1 MVSRRLSGA
10 RPHSVHGE
18 LGFCG
23 DRIGR
28 PRFHAND
35 QSRDELDIRNMPVEI
50 EDARAFAESPHLD
63 VEGFTL
69 RRHVSAVTDFRD
81 TAAIDRMHR
90 EEIRGLLLELT
101 GADHIAVTSP
111 GVLRFSE
118 RSPDSGALN
127 NSRPARFVHID
138 CSDRTAAD
146 FYRQSAPDDG
156 RGIRR
161 SAQYNVWRVMTPPPQ
176 DVPLAVCDARTLAGE
191 DLVPADAV
199 FDRDGAVLFS
209 FEALLVRY
217 NPNQRWCF
225 YSDMRPDE
233 VLVFKTNDTD
243 PAAAHQVAHGAF
255 SDASSPKEAPPRAS
269 IEMRGIAYWF
279 E

>member
-1 MVSRRLSGA
+1 MASRQLSEAGQRIVRA
-10 RPHSVHGE
+10 E
-18 LGFCG
+18 LGFSG

-35 QSRDELDIRNMPVEI
+35 CSRDELDIRNTPVDI
-50 EDARAFAESPHLD
+50 EDARAFPISPSLD
-63 VEGFTL
+63 VEGFAL
-69 RRHVSAVTDFRD
+69 YEHESRVRDFRD
-81 TAAIDRMHR
+81 TAKVDQIHR
-90 EEIRGLLLELT
+90 DEIRRLLLGIT
-101 GADHIAVTSP
+101 GADHVAVTSP

-118 RSPDSGALN
+118 RSADSGALN

-146 FYRQSAPDDG
+146 FYRQSEPAGG
-156 RGIRR
+156 RAIRR
-161 SAQYNVWRVMTPPPQ
+161 QAQYNVWRVMSPPPQ
-176 DVPLAVCDARTLAGE
+176 DVPLAVCDARTLDLA

-209 FEALLVRY
+209 FEALLVRH

-243 PAAAHQVAHGAF
+243 TAAAHQVAHGAF
-255 SDASSPKEAPPRAS
+255 SDTSCPPEAPPRAS